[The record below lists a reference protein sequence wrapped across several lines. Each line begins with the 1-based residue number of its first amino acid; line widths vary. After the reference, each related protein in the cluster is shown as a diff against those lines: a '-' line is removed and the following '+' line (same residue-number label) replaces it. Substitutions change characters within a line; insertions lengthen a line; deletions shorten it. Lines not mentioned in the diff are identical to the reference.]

1 MLPFWMMFLVAA
13 FGVLVPGRLPD
24 RQARMVWFA
33 VAAFFIV
40 LIGMRHEVGGD
51 WLTYER
57 HFTHLAH
64 ASLSDAA
71 NFSDPG
77 YYVPGWLMA
86 QVGGNIYWLNTF
98 CALLLVIGT
107 VTFVRRQPMPWLGLL
122 AAVPYMLIVVGM
134 GYTRQS
140 AALGLALLG
149 LAALGDGRVRMFVLW
164 VCLAATFHKTAV
176 LLLPIA
182 AVASSKNR
190 YWTMVWVLAAFGVMY
205 WALLQDQSER
215 LWAVYVDYDM
225 QSQGGAIRV
234 IMNAVPAALFLL
246 LGKRLAPDL
255 VERRLW
261 FWMSLLAIACVPL
274 VFLSSTAVDRMG
286 LYMIP
291 IQMFVACR
299 MGRLATTPLG
309 RTAIVLGLV
318 GYFGAVEAVWLNF
331 ATHAKYWVPYS
342 FMPFG

>member
-1 MLPFWMMFLVAA
+1 MFPFWMMFLVAA
-13 FGVLVPGRLPD
+13 FGVLVPGRLPE
-24 RQARMVWFA
+24 RQAWVAWFA
-33 VAAFFIV
+33 VAGFFVV
-40 LIGMRHEVGGD
+40 LMGMRHEVGGD
-51 WLTYER
+51 WFTYEL
-57 HFTHLAH
+57 HFQHLSH
-64 ASLSDAA
+64 AAFSEAA
-71 NFSDPG
+71 NFGDPG

-86 QVGGNIYWLNTF
+86 QMGGDIYWLNTF
-98 CALLLVIGT
+98 CALLLMIGT

-182 AVASSKNR
+182 AVAGSRNR
-190 YWTMVWVLAAFGVMY
+190 YWTMAWVLVAFGVMY
-205 WALLQDQSER
+205 WAFLEDQSER

-234 IMNAVPAALFLL
+234 LMNAVPAAAFLL
-246 LGKRLAPDL
+246 LRKRLAPDP

-261 FWMSLLAIACVPL
+261 IWISLLAIACVPL
-274 VFLSSTAVDRMG
+274 VFVSSTAVDRMG
-286 LYMIP
+286 LYLIP
-291 IQMFVACR
+291 VQMFVACR
-299 MGRLATTPLG
+299 MSRLAKTPQG
-309 RTAIVLGLV
+309 RTVIVLGLV
-318 GYFGAVEAVWLNF
+318 GYFTVVQIVWLNF
-331 ATHAKYWVPYS
+331 ATHAKYWVPYN
-342 FMPFG
+342 FMPLG